1 VQKRK
6 KQKMSY
12 RYYRPSFFHGFR
24 FFPSAIKYFIII
36 NVIVYLFLIFFGLNF
51 KISGVPLYIYIY
63 KYFALN
69 PIGDGFKIWQ
79 LITYMFIHD
88 PKGIFHI
95 LFNMLMLWMF
105 GTEVENLWGTRR
117 FLVYYSTAGIGAG
130 ITHLIIAPLF
140 DQIGPVVGASGA
152 IYGIMTAFAIMFPDR
167 MIFLYFLIPIPARI
181 FVAILVFFDLIMGI
195 FGSDGIAHFAHLGG
209 AVVGFIYIKLMY
221 SGFDLSELLA
231 KFKLPKKQKKK
242 YLLVD
247 DEIITQEQID
257 EILDKINQYGYE
269 SLTEREKKILYEAS
283 KKLR

>member
-1 VQKRK
+1 
-6 KQKMSY
+6 MSY
-12 RYYRPSFFHGFR
+12 RYYRPSFFRGFR
-24 FFPSAIKYFIII
+24 FFPSAIKYLIII
-36 NVIVYLFLIFFGLNF
+36 NVAVYLFLIFFGFNF
-51 KISGVPLYIYIY
+51 KISGIPLYLYIY

-69 PIGDGFKIWQ
+69 PAGDGFKLWQ

-105 GTEVENLWGTRR
+105 GTEIENLWGTRR
-117 FLVYYSTAGIGAG
+117 FWVYYLTTGIGAG
-130 ITHLIIAPLF
+130 ITHLVFAPLF
-140 DQIGPVVGASGA
+140 GQFGYVVGASGA
-152 IYGIMTAFAIMFPDR
+152 IYGIMTAFAVMFPDR

-221 SGFDLSELLA
+221 SGFDLSEILA
-231 KFKLPKKQKKK
+231 KFKLSKKQKKK

-269 SLTEREKKILYEAS
+269 SLTEREKRILYEAS
-283 KKLR
+283 KKLH

>member
-1 VQKRK
+1 
-6 KQKMSY
+6 MSY

>member
-1 VQKRK
+1 
-6 KQKMSY
+6 MSY
-12 RYYRPSFFHGFR
+12 RYYRPSFFRGFR